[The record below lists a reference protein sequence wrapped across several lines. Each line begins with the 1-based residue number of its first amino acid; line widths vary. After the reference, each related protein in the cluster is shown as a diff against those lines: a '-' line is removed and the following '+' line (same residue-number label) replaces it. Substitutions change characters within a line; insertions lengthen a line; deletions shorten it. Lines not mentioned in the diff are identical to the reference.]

1 MIMANA
7 LEDIDFA
14 GQVLQELLG
23 QFGAEYRL
31 DGDWFFRCLR
41 LVELGGVVQL
51 EHGGG
56 VPSISCAVRLGEECV
71 CCRNACQKVSLCAT
85 SGPRKKKRE
94 VSTHVC
100 QGIMR
105 DGC

>member
-51 EHGGG
+51 NHGGG
-56 VPSISCAVRLGEECV
+56 SI
-71 CCRNACQKVSLCAT
+71 
-85 SGPRKKKRE
+85 
-94 VSTHVC
+94 H
-100 QGIMR
+100 
-105 DGC
+105 